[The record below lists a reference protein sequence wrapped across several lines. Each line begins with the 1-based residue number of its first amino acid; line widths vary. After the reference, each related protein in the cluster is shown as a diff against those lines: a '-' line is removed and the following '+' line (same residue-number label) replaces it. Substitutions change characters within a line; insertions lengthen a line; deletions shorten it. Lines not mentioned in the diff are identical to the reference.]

1 MSSIIDS
8 LRERIKDEQYAQR
21 AFGLAVSDEAVQRA
35 LVEITN
41 NHLVIAVSS
50 GSAAKA
56 RSHDINLAD
65 ARFDTIGKLYQAISR
80 MEGYSA
86 NLDEDASMSH
96 PSIDLEH
103 FGPMDIAGVG
113 IDLKH
118 HIFSD
123 SELERYLEFAVKR
136 HNPGLTLSSLPEG
149 ETILVIY
156 LASADICR
164 IQAHDATKRKGM
176 DSEIFYLLEM
186 ANNFDRA
193 YQKDAKRLSR
203 AIVSPKESPRNDMR
217 EGDVVLG
224 SLMRRSLRTGF
235 IAPTS
240 QNLPPSPVELLD
252 PNDEDVEDTF
262 TRVRWMRNRDLDFY
276 SFELWIDSR
285 PDVKR
290 TREALL
296 DAEQTYS
303 ANGDAQMLREST
315 SKLVYRS
322 TGPNTRGSASF
333 APTAFI
339 GGNGSQVTNYVADE
353 LEPDTTYYFRAYIF
367 DLNDEAAASNV
378 VEVRT
383 KALRARFAENNTV
396 LPASGVATDVIT
408 VEFDSAYGAITSG
421 HRMKMGEKELVVTVV
436 TPTQATIVVPSFLNK
451 GLKDLVVLSPN
462 GLINIRR
469 RLFEVK

>member
-21 AFGLAVSDEAVQRA
+21 AFGLAISDENVQRA
-35 LVEITN
+35 LAEITN
-41 NHLVIAVSS
+41 NHLIVTISS
-50 GSAAKA
+50 GSGAKA
-56 RSHDINLAD
+56 RGIDFDLSD
-65 ARFDTIGKLYQAISR
+65 ARYDTIGKLYQAVSR
-80 MEGYSA
+80 MEGYQA

-113 IDLKH
+113 LDMKH
-118 HIFSD
+118 HVFSD
-123 SELERYLEFAVKR
+123 AELERYLGFAVKR
-136 HNPGLTLSSLPEG
+136 HNPGLTMDTLPDG
-149 ETILVIY
+149 EIILVIY

-224 SLMRRSLRTGF
+224 SLMRRSMRTGL
-235 IAPTS
+235 ISPMS
-240 QNLPPSPVELLD
+240 QNLPPSPAELFD

-262 TRVRWMRNRDLDFY
+262 VRVRWMRNRDLDYY
-276 SFELWIDSR
+276 SFELWMDSR
-285 PDVKR
+285 PDVAR

-296 DAEQTYS
+296 AAEQTYS
-303 ANGDAQMLREST
+303 AHGDAQMLRQST

-322 TGPNTRGSASF
+322 MGPNTRGSAQF
-333 APTAFI
+333 TPTAFI
-339 GGNGSQVTNYVADE
+339 GGNGSQVTNYVVDS

-367 DLNDEAAASNV
+367 DLNDESVASNV
-378 VEVRT
+378 AEFRT
-383 KALRARFAENNTV
+383 KSLRTRFTETGTV
-396 LPASGVATDVIT
+396 VPVHGVATDLVL
-408 VEFDSAYGAITSG
+408 VNFDSTFGPITAS
-421 HRMKMGEKELVVTVV
+421 HQLKMGEKTLAFTVI
-436 TPTQATIVVPSFLNK
+436 TPTQAQITVPSFLNK
-451 GLKDLVVLSPN
+451 GLKDLVVISPN
-462 GLINIRR
+462 SLINIRR
-469 RLFEVK
+469 NIFEVR